1 MAARMAEPLINRHRT
16 ISEELGVLMRK
27 SFMCISALVFSLALT
42 GQAGAVGLELAVGA
56 WHQSL
61 GGELGYEIDNNNDI
75 IDLDQELDFDD
86 EWRVTG
92 RANIDLP
99 LFFPNIYLMAS
110 PMEFKGTG
118 SKSATFSFG
127 DIEFAAD
134 ADLDV
139 KVTMNQ
145 YDIAFYW
152 GIPLLKKATNDVF
165 NIDLGLNVRIIDLEA
180 TVSGEEDLT
189 STIVEEDV
197 SATVPLPMLFVA
209 LQIEPTDSIGIAL
222 EGRAI
227 SIGDNKL
234 YSLIGRFRYQFAGPV
249 FAAAGYRYDTL
260 EIDEEDVVADVDFSG
275 PFVELGLIF

>member
-1 MAARMAEPLINRHRT
+1 
-16 ISEELGVLMRK
+16 MRK
-27 SFMCISALVFSLALT
+27 SFIWISTLVFSLAIA

-56 WHQSL
+56 WQQSL
-61 GGELGYEIDNNNDI
+61 GGELGYEIDNNGDI

-86 EWRVTG
+86 ELRVIG

-110 PMEFKGTG
+110 PMEFEGTG
-118 SKSATFSFG
+118 SKSVPFSFG
-127 DIEFAAD
+127 DFDFAAD

-139 KVTMNQ
+139 TVTMNQ

-189 STIVEEDV
+189 STIVEENV

-209 LQIEPTDSIGIAL
+209 LQIEPTDSIAIAL

-234 YSLIGRFRYQFAGPV
+234 YSLIGRFRYKFAGPV
-249 FAAAGYRYDTL
+249 FAAVGYRFDTL

-275 PFVELGLIF
+275 PFAELGLIF